1 MILIELNSKKS
12 QVAQEF
18 LILFVIALVACTIFI
33 AILSNYSKDV
43 RDTQEMNAIDRYG
56 KNLQNE
62 FITASQVS
70 DGYSRKIYIPDVI
83 SGFEYSIEN
92 TRSSITLT
100 SDRLELDF
108 YYEIPEIEGD
118 MDKGINKI
126 TKKEGVIYIENIE

>member
-33 AILSNYSKDV
+33 AMLSNYSKDV
-43 RDTQEMNAIDRYG
+43 RETQEMAAIDRFG

-70 DGYSRKIYIPDVI
+70 DGYSRKIYIPEVI
-83 SGFEYSIEN
+83 SGFGYFIEN
-92 TRSSITLT
+92 SQNSITLT
-100 SDRLELDF
+100 SERLELDF